1 MAHWSISYCPRS
13 PRIIERTQELCGK
26 EFPQLPRICVD
37 ECLEGGYDID
47 YFVEHFAPRLAALG
61 VAVLD
66 CTFGSMVAAPGRNPE
81 VSAWENIGPG
91 FYTPNAVNLGNIE
104 YLKKRLVEK
113 GIDMA
118 LVGSANLC
126 TPEDLRKM
134 VEPGRAEFAGTC
146 RLSMDDPEYANKIAE
161 GREHEVR
168 KSTRTGS
175 SLLLGGIFSKG
186 WAGSAQNPSFGRD
199 HEYRIR
205 PTSRP
210 KKVVVVGGGSGGM
223 EYAIIAKEIGHDVIL
238 YEKSNHLGGAMDWGG
253 NYAKVP
259 NMEIIRYQPEYHRA
273 MMDKLNVSYHLN
285 CDVTVEQI
293 VEQKPDVVVIATGS
307 KWDLPEIE
315 GLADA
320 LNSGFAATIDQAMS
334 REEEFDPG
342 ETPVILGS
350 GMGCELAIDYALR
363 GLKVRIID
371 EKPKHHPVNYLGSR
385 GPKVADFMEK
395 LGLAIETDIKL
406 VAVSSGEVLVA
417 NGTGNAAPI
426 PASRLIVCPERLPAD
441 DLAAKLQG
449 KGFKVQVIGDAREPR
464 SYANAIQEAAYLSR
478 QL

>member
-1 MAHWSISYCPRS
+1 
-13 PRIIERTQELCGK
+13 
-26 EFPQLPRICVD
+26 
-37 ECLEGGYDID
+37 
-47 YFVEHFAPRLAALG
+47 
-61 VAVLD
+61 
-66 CTFGSMVAAPGRNPE
+66 MVAAPGRNPE

-134 VEPGRAEFAGTC
+134 VELGRAEFAGTC

-395 LGLAIETDIKL
+395 LGLAIESDIKL
-406 VAVSSGEVLVA
+406 VAVNSGEVLVA